1 MAKLLKLSGILFILL
16 SLTGCWDRVEIE
28 ERGFVVGLAI
38 DTTEENSGESP
49 EGVRKENY
57 RLTYQFVVPSS
68 FQGNGTSGQA
78 DGGSSGGNPYL
89 NVTSEGKTIFQ
100 ITRQLSTRLSRS
112 PFLQHVKIIVLSEQ
126 LARQGYL
133 YDALDLF
140 VRDHEMRRA
149 AKVMVTDGEARDAL
163 NIDPKIEPIPIMFLE
178 AITQNTVKT
187 ARMLPPTNL
196 GEVHE
201 NLLMGT
207 SFVVPRLV
215 VKDKQADI
223 SGAAVFDAHDQR
235 MLGTLDEKETIALNF
250 IHSDVTGAV
259 IEFLVKNQYFAV
271 EIKDAK
277 NKITVNNLDK
287 NRMKFSLEINSDGN
301 VGESYGNLDLLDR
314 KALREIENN
323 AKNEIERLITHVIE
337 KLQQEF
343 NADVIGLGEHLK
355 QEHYRKWESVKDNWE
370 KGENYFSKAEVE
382 VKVNFKLREIGSS
395 IETVK

>member
-1 MAKLLKLSGILFILL
+1 
-16 SLTGCWDRVEIE
+16 VEIE

-38 DTTEENSGESP
+38 DTTEENSGDSP

-68 FQGNGTSGQA
+68 FQGNGTGGQA
-78 DGGSSGGNPYL
+78 AGGSSDGKPYL

-323 AKNEIERLITHVIE
+323 AKNEIERLITH
-337 KLQQEF
+337 
-343 NADVIGLGEHLK
+343 
-355 QEHYRKWESVKDNWE
+355 
-370 KGENYFSKAEVE
+370 
-382 VKVNFKLREIGSS
+382 
-395 IETVK
+395 